1 MINGLKKYKVEYYK
15 EIWGKKLLV
24 FMPWCVQPTNK
35 TGTRSSVDVVKVDYG
50 IIDCMYFD
58 CQIGIVDTISQ
69 ACYYVSFRVFHLK
82 MKTSLECNVDVVI
95 NIPITR
101 RSS

>member
-1 MINGLKKYKVEYYK
+1 
-15 EIWGKKLLV
+15 
-24 FMPWCVQPTNK
+24 MPSCDRPTNK

-82 MKTSLECNVDVVI
+82 MKTSLERNVGLIFDYTI
-95 NIPITR
+95 LLTR
-101 RSS
+101 